1 MASTPFF
8 FVKNVLVKSK
18 MSQMY
23 ISHSRVAVNLEKILL
38 CGSAENKTAKLVE
51 DIASEYSVELQALK
65 NIEYFERKPL
75 TKFAEGLQAKKATSN
90 GNCLYNSASIILNGN
105 EDLSLILRFLTAV
118 ELYKNAPFYATH
130 PNLPEVASDSGL
142 PEISLFIQCLS
153 ESGLKVFE
161 DTKNRIEAVK
171 REAIARCR
179 DKKWS
184 VMMHLM
190 ALSTVI
196 GRPIFSLY
204 PECNT
209 NTRPLC
215 HNEILPRDYGT
226 KKRDISVKKAMIL
239 WFRDSKLDNRP
250 GSWYEPNHF
259 VPIFIQ
265 GNVQQPP
272 TTTALE
278 KNQRDGVEKRKRRK
292 ISDFFIKQHSLQSEE
307 ESAPPVK
314 KQCLE
319 ENERNLPKRR
329 NNSEKKVYE
338 EKAQIKAS
346 PEGKERNDKTRKE
359 KYQMKRQHVL

>member
-1 MASTPFF
+1 MQHTQTC
-8 FVKNVLVKSK
+8 L
-18 MSQMY
+18 
-23 ISHSRVAVNLEKILL
+23 
-38 CGSAENKTAKLVE
+38 KL
-51 DIASEYSVELQALK
+51 
-65 NIEYFERKPL
+65 
-75 TKFAEGLQAKKATSN
+75 
-90 GNCLYNSASIILNGN
+90 
-105 EDLSLILRFLTAV
+105 
-118 ELYKNAPFYATH
+118 
-130 PNLPEVASDSGL
+130 
-142 PEISLFIQCLS
+142 IQCLS

-161 DTKNRIEAVK
+161 DTNNRIKAVK
-171 REAIARCR
+171 GEAIAGCR

-196 GRPIFSLY
+196 GRPIFSFY

-215 HNEILPRDYGT
+215 HKEILPRDYGT
-226 KKRDISVKKAMIL
+226 KNRDISVNKAMIL
-239 WFRDSKLDNRP
+239 WSRDSNLDNRP

-278 KNQRDGVEKRKRRK
+278 KNQRDGVEKRKWRK

-319 ENERNLPKRR
+319 ENERNLPKHR

-346 PEGKERNDKTRKE
+346 PEGKEWQNKE
-359 KYQMKRQHVL
+359 REVWNEEAARLIGPLERSVSLGWTWFYQRCNVLQGMWGAIKEFDFSQSLCLGQACTIFNNQRHHHKV

>member
-1 MASTPFF
+1 M
-8 FVKNVLVKSK
+8 
-18 MSQMY
+18 
-23 ISHSRVAVNLEKILL
+23 
-38 CGSAENKTAKLVE
+38 
-51 DIASEYSVELQALK
+51 
-65 NIEYFERKPL
+65 

-105 EDLSLILRFLTAV
+105 EDLSLILRLLTAV

-130 PNLPEVASDSGL
+130 PNLPEAASDCGL

-161 DTKNRIEAVK
+161 DTKNRIKAVK
-171 REAIARCR
+171 GEAIAGCR

-196 GRPIFSLY
+196 GRPIFSFY

-215 HNEILPRDYGT
+215 HKEILPRDYGT
-226 KKRDISVKKAMIL
+226 KKRDISVNKAMIL
-239 WFRDSKLDNRP
+239 WSRDSNLDNRP

-265 GNVQQPP
+265 GTVQQPP

-319 ENERNLPKRR
+319 ENERNLPKHR